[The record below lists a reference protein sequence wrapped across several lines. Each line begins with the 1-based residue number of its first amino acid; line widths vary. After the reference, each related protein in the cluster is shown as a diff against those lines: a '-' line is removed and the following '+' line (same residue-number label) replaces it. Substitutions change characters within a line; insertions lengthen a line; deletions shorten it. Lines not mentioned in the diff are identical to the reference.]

1 MRLSCTNLYAVIQKL
16 NLLLKVAKVRPI
28 TLTQKGYKFAQ
39 FINFILSIQFTQRPN
54 HSLKVGYVRKPCSPV
69 E

>member
-1 MRLSCTNLYAVIQKL
+1 MRLSCTNLYALVQKL
-16 NLLLKVAKVRPI
+16 VATLKVARVRPLS
-28 TLTQKGYKFAQ
+28 LTKKGYNLAQ
-39 FINFILSIQFTQRPN
+39 FINFILSIQLTQRPN